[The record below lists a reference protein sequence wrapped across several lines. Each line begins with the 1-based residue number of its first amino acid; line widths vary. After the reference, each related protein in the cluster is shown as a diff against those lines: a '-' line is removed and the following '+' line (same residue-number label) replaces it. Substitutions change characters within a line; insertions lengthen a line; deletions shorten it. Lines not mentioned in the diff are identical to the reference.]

1 MLIFLSNFTI
11 REALSKWL
19 TILESECSFGS
30 LLNSQTVF
38 DEIQI
43 SSGRVGVP
51 ALWAAGPAVRGSVMR
66 GSCFMAL
73 RLSMTEND
81 CAQGLFLCTKC
92 KAGGFVQWFTA
103 LPALDSDVPRQLP
116 LLSGLNPCIR

>member
-1 MLIFLSNFTI
+1 MRSIQNIKLIFQL
-11 REALSKWL
+11 
-19 TILESECSFGS
+19 
-30 LLNSQTVF
+30 
-38 DEIQI
+38 

-51 ALWAAGPAVRGSVMR
+51 ALWAAGPAVRGSVMQSS
-66 GSCFMAL
+66 SCFMAL

-92 KAGGFVQWFTA
+92 KAGGFVRWFAA